1 MPVLLDAFEI
11 RTRYRIV
18 SLTGAGGKTSLMLAL
33 AQEAVAA
40 GLTVVTTTTTKIFP
54 PKPHQSPKLLL
65 THDGLTVSYLADQL
79 KEKRHVTVGHA
90 MLDSGK
96 IEGIPAQL
104 VRLCAE
110 AADLVIIE
118 ADGAAHKPVKAPEPW
133 EPVIV
138 PFADLVVP
146 VVGLDCLG
154 KPATQEWVFR
164 LERFLAVTGLG
175 AGDEITPESLGVL
188 SAHRKGGCKDVPPSA
203 GVIPFLNKAELIRK
217 QADLDRIA
225 SAVYSS
231 SHGRIK
237 QLIVGSLKP
246 VISVRALGTEAVRS

>member
-1 MPVLLDAFEI
+1 MLLKAFEI
-11 RTRYRIV
+11 PKRYRIV
-18 SLTGAGGKTSLMLAL
+18 SLTGAGGKTTLMLAL

-54 PKPHQSPKLLL
+54 PEPHQSPKLLL
-65 THDGLTVSYLADQL
+65 TRDGLTVSYLADQL

-96 IEGIPAQL
+96 IEGIPTQI
-104 VRLCAE
+104 VRLCADT
-110 AADLVIIE
+110 ADLVIVE
-118 ADGAAHKPVKAPEPW
+118 ADGAAHKPVKAPESW

-138 PFADLVVP
+138 PFTDLVVP

-164 LERFLAVTGLG
+164 LERFLEVTGLG

-188 SAHRKGGCKDVPPSA
+188 SAHPEGGCKAVLPSA
-203 GVIPFLNKAELIRK
+203 GVIPFLNKAELVRS
-217 QADLDRIA
+217 QTYLDRIA
-225 SAVYSS
+225 SAVCSS
-231 SHGRIK
+231 SHGCITH
-237 QLIVGSLKP
+237 LIAGSLKP
-246 VISVRALGTEAVRS
+246 VISVRTIRTGAVRS